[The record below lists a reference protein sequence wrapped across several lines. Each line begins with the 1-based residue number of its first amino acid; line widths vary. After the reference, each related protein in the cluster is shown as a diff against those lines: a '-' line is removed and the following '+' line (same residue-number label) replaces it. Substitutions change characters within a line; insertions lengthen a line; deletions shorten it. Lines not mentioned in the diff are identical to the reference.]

1 MIRTI
6 ISLEPE
12 DKQWLEQK
20 AKASKTTMT
29 ALVRQAVKQMRTREE
44 ASSPSFESLLEK
56 TQGIWQEEG
65 LAYQHRIRGDWS

>member
-20 AKASKTTMT
+20 AKENKTTMT
-29 ALVRQAVKQMRTREE
+29 ALIRQAVKQMRTREK
-44 ASSPSFESLLEK
+44 ANSPFESLLEK

-65 LAYQHRIRGDWS
+65 LAYQQRIRGEWL